1 MKFKVWKTGGQY
13 RFEHFNFLIN
23 PIKIKMK
30 KQMGFWTL
38 KKKNAQ
44 LSLLQFADIA
54 PLNKKWISWAH
65 SSTLG

>member
-13 RFEHFNFLIN
+13 RFEHSNVLVN
-23 PIKIKMK
+23 PIKIK
-30 KQMGFWTL
+30 
-38 KKKNAQ
+38 KKKTWDFEVKKKKKRSAQ
-44 LSLLQFADIA
+44 LAQFADIA